1 MWFSALVGR
10 KIAIFISFGLS
21 LAYLAS
27 EFQLG
32 NLIRWRLAFREI
44 QIFCQTKTEFVKNW
58 AIFGQFWRILGH
70 FWPFF
75 PVIFSSIFRGAF
87 FAKNFSPS
95 HLSFFAKNEKLCNTS
110 DNWHTFLSRLI
121 FELKQFSF
129 HENRMFWIHTNIFH
143 YKH

>member
-32 NLIRWRLAFREI
+32 NLIRYRIAFREI
-44 QIFCQTKTEFVKNW
+44 QIFCQIKTEFVKNW
-58 AIFGQFWRILGH
+58 AIFGQFWPILGH

-75 PVIFSSIFRGAF
+75 PVIFSSIFRGTF
-87 FAKNFSPS
+87 FAKNFSS
-95 HLSFFAKNEKLCNTS
+95 SYLSFFAKNEKLCNT
-110 DNWHTFLSRLI
+110 RI
-121 FELKQFSF
+121 IAK
-129 HENRMFWIHTNIFH
+129 
-143 YKH
+143 